1 MRGSPDSI
9 WYPLGLSFPD
19 PLVLNRVS
27 ISALE
32 LPMLTLPLDLCLNP
46 FPDGPSTPS
55 PFPWQV
61 LVIFED
67 LTLIPNI
74 FALEL
79 PKWC

>member
-1 MRGSPDSI
+1 MAPQYSGHWGETGFS
-9 WYPLGLSFPD
+9 
-19 PLVLNRVS
+19 S

-74 FALEL
+74 FVLEL

>member
-1 MRGSPDSI
+1 MPPGEHWVETGFS
-9 WYPLGLSFPD
+9 
-19 PLVLNRVS
+19 S

-32 LPMLTLPLDLCLNP
+32 LPTLTLPLDLCLNLL
-46 FPDGPSTPS
+46 PDGPSTPS

-67 LTLIPNI
+67 LTLVPNI

>member
-1 MRGSPDSI
+1 MAPQYSGHWGETGFS
-9 WYPLGLSFPD
+9 
-19 PLVLNRVS
+19 S